1 MKSNL
6 IARVSIVLALVLAAL
21 GGEAA
26 AQNALSPDISSPT
39 ATSPTRTDSRILY
52 HNGPVLTGTKSVYLV
67 WYGSWSARVYEQI
80 VLADL
85 VSGLGSSPYFQINT
99 GYPDS
104 AGQAPNGA
112 LNYGGGGL
120 DAYSHGAI
128 LTDADVA
135 DVIANQFRTGGMVFD
150 PRGIYVVL
158 TSPDIT
164 LEDGATHF
172 CQTCC
177 NLHGD
182 SVYAGSSFTYVF
194 VGHPERCPAGCA
206 TQFPNGI
213 SPNGDYAVDAM
224 ASWLAHALNAVVTN
238 PTGSGWYDRYGLEN
252 SEKCEDTY
260 GTTYTVPVV
269 PYGNDLAE
277 ANIKLGSRH
286 FLLQQN
292 WVNGKKGHCSMSV
305 FQ

>member
-1 MKSNL
+1 MKSKL
-6 IARVSIVLALVLAAL
+6 IARVSIVLALVLGAI
-21 GGEAA
+21 GGPVA
-26 AQNALSPDISSPT
+26 AQNAFSPETLSPT
-39 ATSPTRTDSRILY
+39 ATASTRTDRSIEY
-52 HNGPVLTGTKSVYLV
+52 HNGRVLTGTQNVYLI
-67 WYGSWSARVYEQI
+67 WYGDWGARVYEQI

-85 VSGLGSSPYFQINT
+85 VSGLGSSPYFQINQ

-104 AGQAPNGA
+104 TGQAPNGA

-120 DAYSHGAI
+120 DAYSHSAT
-128 LTDADVA
+128 LTEADVA
-135 DVIANQFRTGGMVFD
+135 DVIANQFRTRQMVFD

-206 TQFPNGI
+206 TQFANRI

-224 ASWLAHALNAVVTN
+224 ASWLAAALSEVVTDPN
-238 PTGSGWYDRYGLEN
+238 NDAWYDRNGLEN
-252 SEKCEDTY
+252 AEKCEGTY
-260 GTTYTVPVV
+260 GTTYPV
-269 PYGNDLAE
+269 
-277 ANIKLGSRH
+277 ANLWGQSAVANVHLGRRDY
-286 FLLQQN
+286 LLQQN
-292 WVNGKKGHCSMSV
+292 WVNEKKGHCAMSR
-305 FQ
+305 